1 MKLGKILAAALS
13 GLVAAMTFS
22 ASVSAYL
29 EIPSDKASLLSANAE
44 SWSMMISSSYDINYS
59 ELNAVQAYFT
69 LTDLAQYEADKAA
82 GFYSDGE
89 TEFTDFAGN
98 IAFGSSAEWLAFGFS
113 SLDDTAGGGS
123 DATLTHLGD
132 GSYVITGYLTS
143 AQAAA
148 ISGRCSVTFAAW
160 GNVSPDYVLRLDSI
174 SLISTSGAAMLTYN
188 GGGYATVEPPAVTTV
203 VTEAPVEETTTTT
216 TTTAATT
223 TTTTTTTTEATTTT
237 TEATTTT
244 TEETT
249 TTAVPEETTE
259 EAAEETEETEA
270 TTAETTATTT
280 TTTTTTAA
288 ETTIAETTT
297 AAATT
302 TAAVQQAVAS
312 DSDEFASRN
321 SSLMIFAIAAG
332 VIILAVIVAF
342 IIIALKKKK

>member
-1 MKLGKILAAALS
+1 MKLGKLLAAALS
-13 GLVAAMTFS
+13 GLVAAMTLS

-29 EIPSDKASLLSANAE
+29 EIPADKTSLLSANAE

-69 LTDLAQYEADKAA
+69 LTDPAQYEADKAA

-98 IAFGSSAEWLAFGFS
+98 IAFGSSAEWLPFGFS
-113 SLDDTAGGGS
+113 SLDDAAGGGS
-123 DATLTHLGD
+123 DATLTHLGG

-143 AQAAA
+143 TQAAT

-174 SLISTSGAAMLTYN
+174 SLISTSGTVMLTYN
-188 GGGYATVEPPAVTTV
+188 GGGYATVEPPVVTTT

-259 EAAEETEETEA
+259 EVAEETEETEA
-270 TTAETTATTT
+270 TTAETTTTT

-288 ETTIAETTT
+288 ETTITETTT

-332 VIILAVIVAF
+332 VIILAVIIAF